1 MNFLKDLPSNELR
14 DKKLIIRV
22 DFNVPVNQD
31 GTVEDDSRIK
41 ASLATIKSAI
51 QSKAEKIYLI
61 SHLGRPV
68 IRSKERIETI
78 CLGNANLTLAH
89 VAKKLAEWLDIKSE
103 PAKIMLDDINFP
115 AYEINEQIIMLENI
129 RFDEREEKNDDEFAK
144 ELASLGD
151 IFVNDAFAVCHRT
164 HASVVGITKYLPS
177 YAGYLIEKEI
187 RNLDKLITEPER
199 PFVLVMGGAKVL
211 DKMMVLKNL
220 IKKVDY
226 ILLGGVMANTFM
238 TTRGIDVKKSLIERD
253 RLELADKLFRRAPK
267 KFIFPTTLIWNMG
280 KIVDVDPSTIDSWKR
295 YFDKAK
301 TIFWNGTMGLTSMS
315 VHNFSQGTREMAK
328 LITESKAT
336 KIVAGGDTIAE
347 VAKLK
352 LESKFDFVSTG
363 GGATLEYLAGNKLP
377 GLEALK

>member
-1 MNFLKDLPSNELR
+1 
-14 DKKLIIRV
+14 
-22 DFNVPVNQD
+22 
-31 GTVEDDSRIK
+31 
-41 ASLATIKSAI
+41 
-51 QSKAEKIYLI
+51 
-61 SHLGRPV
+61 
-68 IRSKERIETI
+68 
-78 CLGNANLTLAH
+78 
-89 VAKKLAEWLDIKSE
+89 
-103 PAKIMLDDINFP
+103 
-115 AYEINEQIIMLENI
+115 
-129 RFDEREEKNDDEFAK
+129 
-144 ELASLGD
+144 
-151 IFVNDAFAVCHRT
+151 
-164 HASVVGITKYLPS
+164 
-177 YAGYLIEKEI
+177 
-187 RNLDKLITEPER
+187 LDKLITEPER

-238 TTRGIDVKKSLIERD
+238 TTRGVDVKKSLIERD

-352 LESKFDFVSTG
+352 LENKFDFVSTG
-363 GGATLEYLAGNKLP
+363 GGATLEYLAGEKLP
-377 GLEALK
+377 GLEVLK

>member
-187 RNLDKLITEPER
+187 RNLDKLIIEPER